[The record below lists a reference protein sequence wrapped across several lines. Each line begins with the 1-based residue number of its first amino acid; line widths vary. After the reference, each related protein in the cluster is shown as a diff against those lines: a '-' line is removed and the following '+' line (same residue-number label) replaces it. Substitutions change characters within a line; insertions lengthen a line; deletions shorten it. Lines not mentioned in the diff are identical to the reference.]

1 MASREICIWLDEHWY
16 KALSKHLKDETLE
29 EYLENAID
37 ELCNQLPEREY
48 ERVSSLIWEE
58 HRKNREEQEQSRRFA
73 VFHVTEHGTS
83 SYFSVE
89 EPLEALQVAA
99 RLRSYIRKSPEQS
112 PASFH
117 GMFSRGKLISCEEFD
132 SFASERMENT
142 GRVTGAFHIDL
153 DKGTM
158 DSLLL
163 MDGWKCFRIK
173 DMSTAAYFAMKK
185 SDTSLDERWKI
196 FLDHLHGKEL
206 THASD
211 TTILA
216 GSHSLRAEDISF
228 SGDIMQDD
236 QWMEFYMEVVF
247 DADKVFGTNVCTTEN
262 DDFINV
268 YARYDLLN
276 RCPCDT
282 LDVYLVRGDGIEQ
295 DYKYQLSDEEKALLL
310 PKMEEFCLR
319 QWGQTLDQ
327 CSEDYQL
334 EQEQEQMQ
342 EMQM

>member
-1 MASREICIWLDEHWY
+1 
-16 KALSKHLKDETLE
+16 
-29 EYLENAID
+29 
-37 ELCNQLPEREY
+37 
-48 ERVSSLIWEE
+48 
-58 HRKNREEQEQSRRFA
+58 
-73 VFHVTEHGTS
+73 
-83 SYFSVE
+83 
-89 EPLEALQVAA
+89 
-99 RLRSYIRKSPEQS
+99 
-112 PASFH
+112 
-117 GMFSRGKLISCEEFD
+117 
-132 SFASERMENT
+132 
-142 GRVTGAFHIDL
+142 
-153 DKGTM
+153 
-158 DSLLL
+158 
-163 MDGWKCFRIK
+163 
-173 DMSTAAYFAMKK
+173 
-185 SDTSLDERWKI
+185 
-196 FLDHLHGKEL
+196 
-206 THASD
+206 
-211 TTILA
+211 
-216 GSHSLRAEDISF
+216 
-228 SGDIMQDD
+228 MQDD